1 MARPT
6 AGLKEKRSAPAQARG
21 DGGDHPR
28 IRVVPS
34 SETVRG
40 ALRYVN
46 VGTRNGK
53 GRTTVFASG
62 TPPYSDFD
70 EKWSGFVETPC

>member
-1 MARPT
+1 
-6 AGLKEKRSAPAQARG
+6 
-21 DGGDHPR
+21 
-28 IRVVPS
+28 VVPS